1 MSDAEFAEMAELAC
15 NDHMEAGLLSKQA
28 DDWVL
33 ISQAR
38 RNGALQGFI
47 FSTLERIGGT
57 PALIIGLGL
66 VEDAQ
71 ASVLRAVMH
80 DQFHKARMAF
90 PDEDVV
96 VSARMRSHGALAAL
110 VDLQDIRPWPQT
122 RVNGEERAWGRRLAA
137 RYKTSSYDDR
147 TMVGKGAGP
156 RLVLDYA
163 AGVEAA
169 TGAGVASVGKGSVDK
184 GSVGKVNG
192 GEGVQADSVEIIDQ
206 FDPCSD
212 GARFLVVW
220 GWALAEF
227 LDDFQ
232 QPAS

>member
-1 MSDAEFAEMAELAC
+1 MAIEVTTKDCSSLSDAEFAEMAELAC

-38 RNGALQGFI
+38 RDGDLQGFI

-96 VSARMRSHGALAAL
+96 VSARMRSHGALAAMG
-110 VDLQDIRPWPQT
+110 DLQDIRPWPQT

-147 TMVGKGAGP
+147 TMVGTGAGP
-156 RLVLDYA
+156 PMVLDYT
-163 AGVEAA
+163 AGLK
-169 TGAGVASVGKGSVDK
+169 GKASVGAGDQR
-184 GSVGKVNG
+184 VGLTM
-192 GEGVQADSVEIIDQ
+192 ESVEVLDQ
-206 FDPCSD
+206 FRPCSD
-212 GARFLVVW
+212 EAKFLVVW

>member
-15 NDHMEAGLLSKQA
+15 NDEFEAGLLSKQA

-38 RNGALQGFI
+38 RSGVLQGFI

-66 VEDAQ
+66 VEDSQ

-96 VSARMRSHGALAAL
+96 VSARLRSHGALAAL
-110 VDLQDIRPWPQT
+110 SDLQDIRPWPQT

-156 RLVLDYA
+156 RLVLDYV
-163 AGVEAA
+163 AGTDGEAGA
-169 TGAGVASVGKGSVDK
+169 GGAVIGASTGADGR
-184 GSVGKVNG
+184 
-192 GEGVQADSVEIIDQ
+192 QTTSVEIIDQ
-206 FDPCSD
+206 FDPCRD

>member
-15 NDHMEAGLLSKQA
+15 NDEFEAGLLSKQA

-96 VSARMRSHGALAAL
+96 VSARLRSHGALAAL

-156 RLVLDYA
+156 RLVLDYVPGA
-163 AGVEAA
+163 DVAGSDGGASDGGAGAGGAVAGGR
-169 TGAGVASVGKGSVDK
+169 TGADGRQTDTA
-184 GSVGKVNG
+184 
-192 GEGVQADSVEIIDQ
+192 EIIDQ
-206 FDPCSD
+206 FDPCRD
-212 GARFLVVW
+212 GVRFLVVW

>member
-15 NDHMEAGLLSKQA
+15 NDHMEVGMLSKQA

-38 RNGALQGFI
+38 RNGTLQGFI

-57 PALIIGLGL
+57 PALVIGLGL

-71 ASVLRAVMH
+71 ASVLRALMH

-137 RYKTSSYDDR
+137 RYKTTTYDDR
-147 TMVGKGAGP
+147 TMVGKGLGP
-156 RLVLDYA
+156 RLVLDYVT
-163 AGVEAA
+163 GVEG
-169 TGAGVASVGKGSVDK
+169 GAIAETSGASESFTT
-184 GSVGKVNG
+184 
-192 GEGVQADSVEIIDQ
+192 ESVEVMDQ
-206 FDPCSD
+206 FDPCND
-212 GARFLVVW
+212 GTHFLVVW

-227 LDDFQ
+227 LDGFQ